1 MRSIL
6 FQHKNVKMLCKLAAA
21 LLLIGIFPV
30 LAFAES
36 GKVAKVGV
44 TEYETI
50 DEAIANWKKDTTLT
64 LLADVTL
71 SDTVT
76 LKSTEHHILDLGK
89 YTMTA
94 ADGKNAFE
102 IEACGTGDAERFAL
116 TIKADGT
123 NPGGINAGTKS
134 VVYYD
139 YAKGPATGND
149 RPIITIEGGVFT
161 GSTSTFSWGSTTAG
175 IYAKGSAA
183 RKCATLHI
191 KGGTFNCS
199 IIGTGKSKLLISGGT
214 FNNYVSSQGDSTCY
228 RQISGGTFKGGLWM
242 TADAS
247 NKFWFGTSLAN
258 YNVGVYVDDE
268 GSLVVGGP
276 VITEPGTKFKASSA
290 NYSGATPYL
299 QYSSAKG
306 NGLYYTSI
314 EEALADNNKASGE
327 VTVYVDILDLTGSTY
342 KGTIL
347 LPDGKSDLT
356 ITYKEGTTP
365 AWKIGTDASG
375 KTVVCTESISGGV
388 VTRVYTVKDAYVVE
402 HYQQDV
408 DGSGYT
414 RIETETLGGNANDA
428 TAASPKSYPGF
439 TAQDFSQG
447 TIVAGGTTVVQ
458 IYYNRN
464 LFKVTYVDNVPG
476 ETVFADVEKT
486 ALYEGK
492 APSFGSDPVRV
503 GYTFTGWYKDS
514 ACNNAWDPE
523 TDTVNGEIKLYA
535 GWTQKTYTVTYY
547 ADGTKVDSIT
557 VAHGKDAAAP
567 AIPEKKGF
575 TAVWDHDGKN
585 ITADT
590 EIHAIYTALPEI
602 PETGDDSNLGLW
614 IALLMISGLGIL
626 VPGLIKRK
634 YSL

>member
-6 FQHKNVKMLCKLAAA
+6 FQHKKVKMLCKLAAA

-30 LAFAES
+30 WAFAES
-36 GKVAKVGV
+36 GKVADVDG
-44 TEYETI
+44 TEYATI
-50 DEAIANWKKDTTLT
+50 DEAIANWNNNTTLT
-64 LLADVTL
+64 LLDNVTL
-71 SDTVT
+71 SDTVV

-94 ADGKNAFE
+94 AAGKNAFE
-102 IEACGTGDAERFAL
+102 IKAYGTGSAERSAL

-139 YAKGPATGND
+139 YTKGIATGED
-149 RPIITIEGGVFT
+149 RPIIKIEGGVFT
-161 GSTSTFSWGSTTAG
+161 GSTSSWGTAG
-175 IYAKGSAA
+175 IYAKGSEA
-183 RKCATLHI
+183 RKCATLNI
-191 KGGTFNCS
+191 SGGTFNCS
-199 IIGTGKSKLLISGGT
+199 INGTGKSKLLITGGT
-214 FNNYVSSQGDSTCY
+214 FNNSVSSQGDSTCY
-228 RQISGGTFKGGLWM
+228 RLISGGKFKTIGFM
-242 TADAS
+242 TADS
-247 NKFWFGTSLAN
+247 NNTKFWIGTSMAN
-258 YNVGVYVDDE
+258 SDVGVYVDDN
-268 GSLVVGGP
+268 GYIVVGGP
-276 VITEPGTKFKASSA
+276 VITEPGSTFKASSA
-290 NYSGATPYL
+290 NYSGASSYL

-306 NGLYYTSI
+306 NGLYYTSV
-314 EEALADNNKASGE
+314 EEALADNNNASGK
-327 VTVYVDILDLTGSTY
+327 VTVYVDKLDLTGSTY

-365 AWKIGTDASG
+365 TWKIGTDASG
-375 KTVVCTESISGGV
+375 KTVVYTESVSGGV

-402 HYQQDV
+402 HYQQNV

-414 RIETETLGGNANDA
+414 LKETETLGGNANDA

-439 TAQDFSQG
+439 TAKPFSQG
-447 TIVAGGTTVVQ
+447 TIVAGGTTVVR
-458 IYYNRN
+458 IDYDRN

-514 ACNNAWDPE
+514 ACNNAWDPAN
-523 TDTVNGEIKLYA
+523 DTVNGEIKLYA

-585 ITADT
+585 ITTDT
-590 EIHAIYTALPEI
+590 EIHAIYSALPEI

-614 IALLMISGLGIL
+614 IVLLMISGLGIL

-634 YSL
+634 YSF